1 MEREKRPGIASL
13 FQYRVF
19 VILHTDARFC
29 LLLPN
34 QRVFL
39 MDESLRKIRH
49 LINHVDEDPNSIDA
63 VRKLMGEVSRG
74 VILLDECLLYIEEVS
89 SAMTRNKFTHLTLVT
104 KAQLPNILLVFR
116 LHE

>member
-1 MEREKRPGIASL
+1 
-13 FQYRVF
+13 
-19 VILHTDARFC
+19 
-29 LLLPN
+29 
-34 QRVFL
+34 

-89 SAMTRNKFTHLTLVT
+89 MAMTRNNMPKQRSQTHPIERHHQN
-104 KAQLPNILLVFR
+104 KQK
-116 LHE
+116 

>member
-1 MEREKRPGIASL
+1 
-13 FQYRVF
+13 
-19 VILHTDARFC
+19 
-29 LLLPN
+29 
-34 QRVFL
+34 

-89 SAMTRNKFTHLTLVT
+89 SAMTRNKFTHLTSVT